1 LREPTFVIAY
11 DVGTTVLK
19 SCLLAVEDQI
29 SLIASEVADY
39 KLHLLP
45 DGGAEQDPLDWWA
58 AMASTTRRLL
68 AKTAVKPERI
78 AGVSFCSQMQGLV
91 LVERDGTPL
100 RRMMSYMDQRAYRER
115 QEGMAHGV
123 QVAGMNVR
131 KLLVS
136 IRETGAV
143 AASVKDPVWKYKWVQ
158 NHEPELFQR
167 LHKWLDVKEFLIHRC
182 TGRFVMTEDSAFATL
197 LYGIRD
203 GRRGWSRRVCR
214 MLGVNPDHLPEV
226 VPSTERVGEL
236 SPAAAEELGLM
247 PGTPVFGGGG
257 DASLVGIGAGAVA
270 LQDTHIYMGTSGW
283 VSTVVDRSVVDTGA
297 MIAAIV
303 GAQPGLFNYFAE
315 LETAGKCLEWVRDHL
330 ALDEIGVYLQKVAVH
345 ESLTSVYVSL
355 YDYLSEVISRAEPG
369 SGGVIFTPW
378 MHGNRS
384 PFEDHNARGTFFN
397 ISLDTGK
404 TELIRAVVEGVCYH
418 MRWMLEAQEKKV
430 RTSPVVRFVGGGA
443 LSEATCQI
451 LADVLQRPVE
461 TVDSPQNVGAVGA
474 AAVAAVGLGLI
485 PSLADTKR
493 FIPTRKTYAP
503 NAAHRAVYDRQFE
516 VFKRLYRDNKRSFA
530 LLNGH

>member
-1 LREPTFVIAY
+1 
-11 DVGTTVLK
+11 
-19 SCLLAVEDQI
+19 
-29 SLIASEVADY
+29 
-39 KLHLLP
+39 
-45 DGGAEQDPLDWWA
+45 
-58 AMASTTRRLL
+58 MASSTRHLL

-78 AGVSFCSQMQGLV
+78 AGVSFCSQTQGLV

-100 RRMMSYMDQRAYRER
+100 RRMMSYMDQRAHRER

-297 MIAAIV
+297 MIAA
-303 GAQPGLFNYFAE
+303 
-315 LETAGKCLEWVRDHL
+315 
-330 ALDEIGVYLQKVAVH
+330 
-345 ESLTSVYVSL
+345 
-355 YDYLSEVISRAEPG
+355 
-369 SGGVIFTPW
+369 
-378 MHGNRS
+378 
-384 PFEDHNARGTFFN
+384 
-397 ISLDTGK
+397 
-404 TELIRAVVEGVCYH
+404 
-418 MRWMLEAQEKKV
+418 
-430 RTSPVVRFVGGGA
+430 
-443 LSEATCQI
+443 
-451 LADVLQRPVE
+451 
-461 TVDSPQNVGAVGA
+461 
-474 AAVAAVGLGLI
+474 
-485 PSLADTKR
+485 
-493 FIPTRKTYAP
+493 
-503 NAAHRAVYDRQFE
+503 
-516 VFKRLYRDNKRSFA
+516 
-530 LLNGH
+530 